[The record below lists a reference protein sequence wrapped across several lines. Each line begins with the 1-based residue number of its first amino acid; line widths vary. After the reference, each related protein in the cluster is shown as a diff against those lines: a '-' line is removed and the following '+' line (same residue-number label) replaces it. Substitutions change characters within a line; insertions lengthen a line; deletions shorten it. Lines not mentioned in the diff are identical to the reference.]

1 MMYIINKVKK
11 NILKLSLLIS
21 LIIILSFY
29 HNTYKKNVKTIPSF
43 GYNIQNNHEYD
54 FDGDGEND
62 ELSIIS
68 TNSIYSIKIK
78 NSFGDTLLKSNEFD
92 YSLLDISPYCAINI
106 SYIDLNR
113 NKIPEIIISGL
124 KNNKSTFYIFKW
136 ENNSFQEVFF
146 TQNNILSIL
155 DFNNS
160 KTPKIY
166 TTSSSKGDEAT
177 EGYILNSTTLKDISF
192 SSPKIPSLN
201 SIQLLIDCVE
211 ADYELDDAPDIF
223 TSTIESDQLGLLWNL
238 DKSNYRYSFQK
249 AYCYDTTWNE
259 FGNTSSLCWILS
271 FEKINFTSS
280 DSKPKELLLYVTAE
294 IDESNQFKIS
304 SIIKK

>member
-1 MMYIINKVKK
+1 MFNFNLQKK
-11 NILKLSLLIS
+11 NFLKLIQLIFFV
-21 LIIILSFY
+21 IILGLY
-29 HNTYKKNVKTIPSF
+29 LNTYMRNSQTLSNAYNSNKN
-43 GYNIQNNHEYD
+43 NQEYD

-68 TNSIYSIKIK
+68 TNSTYSIKIK
-78 NSFGDTLLKSNEFD
+78 NSLGETLLKSNEFD
-92 YSLLDISPYCAINI
+92 YSLLDISPSCAIKI

>member
-1 MMYIINKVKK
+1 MYIINKVKK

>member
-1 MMYIINKVKK
+1 M
-11 NILKLSLLIS
+11 
-21 LIIILSFY
+21 
-29 HNTYKKNVKTIPSF
+29 
-43 GYNIQNNHEYD
+43 
-54 FDGDGEND
+54 
-62 ELSIIS
+62 
-68 TNSIYSIKIK
+68 
-78 NSFGDTLLKSNEFD
+78 
-92 YSLLDISPYCAINI
+92 
-106 SYIDLNR
+106 NR

-211 ADYELDDAPDIF
+211 ADY
-223 TSTIESDQLGLLWNL
+223 
-238 DKSNYRYSFQK
+238 SFQK